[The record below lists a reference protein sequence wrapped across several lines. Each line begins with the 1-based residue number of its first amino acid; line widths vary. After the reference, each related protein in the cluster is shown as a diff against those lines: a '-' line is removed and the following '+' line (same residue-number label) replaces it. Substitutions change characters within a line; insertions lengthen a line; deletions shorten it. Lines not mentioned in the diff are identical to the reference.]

1 MLNPDGCGFR
11 GLSLRP
17 PALLFVAVFA
27 EALSVAAQT
36 RCRIGARF
44 DAVSADEVAAVN
56 QIAVGALWE
65 FQLNRANTV
74 LAATVGTECLFAT
87 GRAALGGI
95 APVDMAQYKV
105 AAMRKLRDRFLRIA
119 AQILVTGAAASL
131 LVFLRGYGSQSTTPW
146 SAAYR
151 LAFFRQR
158 LVAAGAVFFGL
169 LDVLGVRQLQRR
181 WSPPIGSRANRIRMT
196 ESALAFLL
204 LSSWHSRHFDSWERV
219 PFMSCA
225 S

>member
-1 MLNPDGCGFR
+1 ME
-11 GLSLRP
+11 LRRTRNVESRWMWVSRVVAATTY
-17 PALLFVAVFA
+17 ALLFVAVFA

-65 FQLNRANTV
+65 FQLNRSEHRFGM
-74 LAATVGTECLFAT
+74 TVGTECLFMT
-87 GRAALGGI
+87 GRAALWRGSRRSS
-95 APVDMAQYKV
+95 MAQYKV

-119 AQILVTGAAASL
+119 AQILVTSAAASL
-131 LVFLRGYGSQSTTPW
+131 LVFLLVGMATKARLHGRRRAG
-146 SAAYR
+146 

-196 ESALAFLL
+196 ESALAFLFVVFVAFQTL
-204 LSSWHSRHFDSWERV
+204 
-219 PFMSCA
+219 
-225 S
+225 